1 MAEYRDAD
9 IFGSAEPVKP
19 GYRDADIFG
28 EAPEPAPVVVP
39 PKVTG
44 LEGKSASKLFLMGLA
59 KAGADQSRG
68 VRQFAADTSSP
79 TVASPRAMAMGAP
92 AELDPNK
99 VQAVQQ
105 KQQGIQEQIDAAK
118 KRDAPLMDT
127 GYGLAGNVAG
137 NVAMLLPTAF
147 IPGANTYSGA
157 TAIGALSGLLNP
169 VSTGE
174 SRATNTALGAGAG
187 LGGQAIA
194 NTVGRLAHPFR
205 SQLTPR
211 QTQLAGTLEA
221 AGVPLD
227 AAQLTGSKALS
238 NVNAA
243 LENLPL
249 SAGAEGAKR
258 TTQREA
264 FNRAVGATFGAQGPA
279 LTDDVVTAARNQ
291 ISNQFTN
298 LAARNTLDANQLVQP
313 LALLERNL
321 TRNNTPDVA
330 RVAMN
335 RIDDILERVTPQNTI
350 TGQAYRNLDSEIG
363 RAARQT
369 ANGDLRSALHDV
381 QNVLR
386 DAMDA
391 SISPQDQAAWRA
403 VRGQYANMMR
413 AGESTVRSP
422 TGDVSPAT
430 LLNRVQGGTGGRP
443 ATPELRELSRAGAAF
458 LPSRV
463 GDSGTA
469 QRLLYQGLLTGGAGG
484 LGYMG
489 TDDPLKAGAIAGL
502 SLMTP
507 RAVQALINSPA
518 GRAYLSRGLFDM
530 GPVTQGMLRSAG
542 TAGLLGLAQE

>member
-1 MAEYRDAD
+1 MADRASLE
-9 IFGSAEPVKP
+9 SALIRAHESGDTEAAQLFAEEIKKLTP
-19 GYRDADIFG
+19 GL
-28 EAPEPAPVVVP
+28 
-39 PKVTG
+39 T
-44 LEGKSASKLFLMGLA
+44 EGKSSSQLFLMGLA
-59 KAGADQSRG
+59 KAGGDQARG
-68 VRQFAADTSSP
+68 AQQFGATISSP

-92 AELDPNK
+92 AEFDPTK
-99 VQAVQQ
+99 VQALQERQ
-105 KQQGIQEQIDAAK
+105 KGIQESINTAK
-118 KRDAPLMDT
+118 TRDEPLMKT
-127 GYGLAGNVAG
+127 GAGLAGNVAG
-137 NVAMLLPTAF
+137 NLAMLLPTAF
-147 IPGANTYSGA
+147 VPGANTYSGA
-157 TAIGALSGLLNP
+157 TAIGALSGLLSP
-169 VSTGE
+169 VATGE
-174 SRATNTALGAGAG
+174 SRTTNTALGAGAG

-194 NTVGRLAHPFR
+194 NTIGRLAHPFR

-211 QTQLAGTLEA
+211 QTQLAGTLEQ

-227 AAQLTGSKALS
+227 ASQLTGSKVLS

-243 LENLPL
+243 MSNLPL
-249 SAGAEGAKR
+249 SAGAEQTKR
-258 TTQREA
+258 VAQQEA
-264 FNRAVGATFGAQGPA
+264 FNRAVGASFGAEGPA
-279 LTDDVVTAARNQ
+279 LTDDVVTAARNK
-291 ISNQFTN
+291 ISREFTN
-298 LAARNTLDANQLVQP
+298 LAARNTLDANKLDGP

-321 TRNNTPDVA
+321 IRNNTPDVA
-330 RVAMN
+330 RVARN

-363 RAARQT
+363 SQARKA
-369 ANGDLRSALHDV
+369 ANGDLRNALHDV

-386 DAMDA
+386 EAMDA
-391 SISPQDQAAWRA
+391 SISPQDQAAWHA

-422 TGDVSPAT
+422 TGDVSPLT
-430 LLNRVQGGTGGRP
+430 LLNRVQGGSGGRP

-489 TDDPLKAGAIAGL
+489 TDDPMKAGAIAGV

-507 RAVQALINSPA
+507 RAIQALINSPA
-518 GRAYLSRGLFDM
+518 GRAYLSRGLFDIS
-530 GPVTQGMLRSAG
+530 PVTQGMLRSAG

>member
-1 MAEYRDAD
+1 MADRASLE
-9 IFGSAEPVKP
+9 SALIRAHESGDTEAAQLFAEEIKKLTP
-19 GYRDADIFG
+19 GL
-28 EAPEPAPVVVP
+28 
-39 PKVTG
+39 T
-44 LEGKSASKLFLMGLA
+44 EGKSSSQLFLMGLA
-59 KAGADQSRG
+59 KAGGDQARG
-68 VRQFAADTSSP
+68 AQQFGATISSP

-92 AELDPNK
+92 AEFDPTK
-99 VQAVQQ
+99 VQALQERQ
-105 KQQGIQEQIDAAK
+105 KGIQESINTAK
-118 KRDAPLMDT
+118 TRDEPLMKT
-127 GYGLAGNVAG
+127 GAGLAGNVAG
-137 NVAMLLPTAF
+137 NLAMLLPTAF
-147 IPGANTYSGA
+147 VPGANTYSGA
-157 TAIGALSGLLNP
+157 TAIGALSGLLSP
-169 VSTGE
+169 VATGE
-174 SRATNTALGAGAG
+174 SRTTNTVLGAGAG

-194 NTVGRLAHPFR
+194 NTIGRLAHPFR

-211 QTQLAGTLEA
+211 QTQLAGTLEQ

-227 AAQLTGSKALS
+227 ASQLTGSKVLS

-243 LENLPL
+243 MSNLPL
-249 SAGAEGAKR
+249 SAGAEQAKR
-258 TTQREA
+258 VAQQEA
-264 FNRAVGATFGAQGPA
+264 FNRAVGASFGAEGPA
-279 LTDDVVTAARNQ
+279 LTDDVVTAARNK
-291 ISNQFTN
+291 ISREFTN
-298 LAARNTLDANQLVQP
+298 LAARNTLDANKLDGP

-321 TRNNTPDVA
+321 IRNNTPDVA
-330 RVAMN
+330 RVARN

-363 RAARQT
+363 SQARKA
-369 ANGDLRSALHDV
+369 ANGDLRNALHDV

-391 SISPQDQAAWRA
+391 SISPQDQAAWHA

-422 TGDVSPAT
+422 TGDVSPLT
-430 LLNRVQGGTGGRP
+430 LLNRVQGGSGGRP

-489 TDDPLKAGAIAGL
+489 TDDPMKAGAIAGV

-507 RAVQALINSPA
+507 RAIQALINSPA
-518 GRAYLSRGLFDM
+518 GRAYLSRGLFDIS
-530 GPVTQGMLRSAG
+530 PVTQGMLRSAG